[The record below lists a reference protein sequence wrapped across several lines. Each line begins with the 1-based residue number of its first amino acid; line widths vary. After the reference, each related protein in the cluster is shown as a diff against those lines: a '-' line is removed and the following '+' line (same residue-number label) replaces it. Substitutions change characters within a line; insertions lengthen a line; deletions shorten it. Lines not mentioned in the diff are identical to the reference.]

1 MSETVEKV
9 ISRDYAHTVK
19 KKCHIPSAE
28 FQVRIKFPE
37 VTVQMPVA
45 GSVEHRKC

>member
-19 KKCHIPSAE
+19 KCHIPSAG

-37 VTVQMPVA
+37 VTVQMLVA
-45 GSVEHRKC
+45 GSVEIRKC